1 VRGLTRRALLG
12 GALTGAAFPAIVAAG
27 SRRIA
32 ATELILT
39 ETLLALGIVPVAVGN
54 RPLYRRLVGEPLLPA
69 SANDLGPLNEP
80 NLELLQYLRPDLILA
95 AEWQQATQVHLERMA
110 PVAWLPTFS
119 LVGKPLDNAR
129 SLARRIG
136 ELTGT
141 ASKAQALVS
150 ALDARLV
157 SLAGEAG
164 ASGRPPVYVVR
175 FMEDG
180 RHLLVFGKG
189 SLVDDVLQLL
199 DLENAWADST
209 NVWGASYAGIESL
222 TRRPDAIVLY
232 FATEGEG
239 SIAHPQGPLWQVLI
253 NRVGD
258 RMVPIPPV
266 FPAGGVA
273 SALRLGEAIVGV
285 LRSRMAAP

>member
-1 VRGLTRRALLG
+1 
-12 GALTGAAFPAIVAAG
+12 
-27 SRRIA
+27 
-32 ATELILT
+32 
-39 ETLLALGIVPVAVGN
+39 
-54 RPLYRRLVGEPLLPA
+54 
-69 SANDLGPLNEP
+69 
-80 NLELLQYLRPDLILA
+80 
-95 AEWQQATQVHLERMA
+95 
-110 PVAWLPTFS
+110 
-119 LVGKPLDNAR
+119 
-129 SLARRIG
+129 
-136 ELTGT
+136 
-141 ASKAQALVS
+141 
-150 ALDARLV
+150 
-157 SLAGEAG
+157 
-164 ASGRPPVYVVR
+164 
-175 FMEDG
+175 MEDG